1 MAHQSAERW
10 FAPLNSWRSR
20 AEPCGSTG
28 NFWNEIVAQLDNLL
42 RFYYAISE
50 FSGDPDCILRIGRG
64 IASGRILLM
73 DGTVIEDGDPIGTLH
88 LWNEH
93 LPRYNPGA
101 GPDLAWAADIRRRL
115 VESLQSLAQ
124 HAGTDPFWHDIKAFR
139 GEAAF
144 SSRLGT
150 LQLNRVARRHGLE
163 CIVRGFSS
171 GRPLRDLGNCMYAY
185 GLARAFNPGAASRQR
200 FFRRYGELWISQHT
214 LLTLYGG
221 PNPSRLPRLCAALSL
236 E

>member
-1 MAHQSAERW
+1 
-10 FAPLNSWRSR
+10 
-20 AEPCGSTG
+20 
-28 NFWNEIVAQLDNLL
+28 
-42 RFYYAISE
+42 
-50 FSGDPDCILRIGRG
+50 
-64 IASGRILLM
+64 
-73 DGTVIEDGDPIGTLH
+73 EDGDPIGTLH

-150 LQLNRVARRHGLE
+150 LQLNRVARRHGFE

-171 GRPLRDLGNCMYAY
+171 GRPLRDLGNVCTPMVRHVPSILGRPLGSGFFAVT
-185 GLARAFNPGAASRQR
+185 ASCG
-200 FFRRYGELWISQHT
+200 FRNIR
-214 LLTLYGG
+214 
-221 PNPSRLPRLCAALSL
+221 C
-236 E
+236 